1 MFFDQ
6 NMPLRHFQSESIYIS
21 HITYVHEENLLIFL
35 GYEKGGF
42 SESLSLRSFFGDVI
56 IPRKV
61 RSTRKKT

>member
-35 GYEKGGF
+35 GYEKDGF
-42 SESLSLRSFFGDVI
+42 AENRGKSKIFFWICDHSKKSEDQ
-56 IPRKV
+56 
-61 RSTRKKT
+61 